1 MRAPVDAEKWALEW
15 AVRFFRGCGDTLK
28 ADGSSHHFDKL
39 VHNILIGLNDGTYPG
54 ERMVPEQMK
63 WFYGELVNPAR
74 PDQFRT
80 PSFVLI
86 SPPILISSVRSCG
99 VKGSHR

>member
-1 MRAPVDAEKWALEW
+1 MGGSL
-15 AVRFFRGCGDTLK
+15 FRGCGDTLK

-63 WFYGELVNPAR
+63 WFYGELVKHAR
-74 PDQFRT
+74 NSGPRG
-80 PSFVLI
+80 
-86 SPPILISSVRSCG
+86 CG
-99 VKGSHR
+99 NY